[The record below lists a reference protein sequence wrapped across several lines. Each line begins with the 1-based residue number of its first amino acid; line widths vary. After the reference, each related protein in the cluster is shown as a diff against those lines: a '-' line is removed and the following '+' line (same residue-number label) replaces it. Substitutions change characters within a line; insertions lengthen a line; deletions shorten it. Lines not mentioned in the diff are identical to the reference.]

1 MTATWTTITDQVANT
16 VVTASR
22 LNALRD
28 NLDWL
33 KTPPSARMLASA
45 DQSVTSTSYVDL
57 FSSLSITTKGGA
69 IMLAGTIIAVAP
81 AANSLYLDVV
91 LDGVSQTG
99 VSWGVARSAVT
110 SHHVIPIFWVTTA
123 LTAAAHTIKVQAKV
137 SAGTA
142 SFIGASGAGQSFL
155 YAREV

>member
-16 VVTASR
+16 VVTAAR

-33 KTPPSARMLASA
+33 KSPPSARMLPSA
-45 DQSVTSTSYVDL
+45 DQSVSSTSYVDL
-57 FSSLSITTKGGA
+57 FSSLSLTTKGGA
-69 IMLAGTIIAVAP
+69 IMLCGTIICVAP
-81 AANSLYLDVV
+81 AGQSLYLDVV

-99 VSWGVARSAVT
+99 LGWGVARSAIALHQIV
-110 SHHVIPIFWVTTA
+110 PIMWVTTA
-123 LTAAAHTIKVQAKV
+123 QAAAAHTIKIQAKV

-142 SFIGASGAGQSFL
+142 SFIGAAGAGQSFL